1 VQAITGIAGSDNGAN
16 GTVGRCND
24 TGAQPGKGF
33 LLMADITSNSSRL
46 KTQVQPTELPGLQAL
61 TTLAVA
67 VVVIAALYL
76 AREVLVPITL
86 AILLSF
92 VLAPLVALLRRIGL
106 PRVPAVVTAV
116 VFALGVLLL
125 LGGVIG
131 TQVASLASDV
141 PRYAATVERKV
152 ETVRSYTVG
161 RITAM
166 TRKLGRQMDD
176 IPPPVPDA
184 KPAQANS
191 PSDTPKP
198 VPVEVH
204 QPDATPVEI
213 ATRLLSPILSPLAT
227 MGIVLLVS
235 VFILMQREDLRDRMI
250 RLFGSGDLHRTTAA
264 MDDAAARLSKYFLTQ
279 LALNAA
285 FGVVIGLGLL
295 VIGVPNPV
303 LWGIIAALMRFVP
316 YVGAIGSAI
325 LPVAMAA
332 AVDPGW
338 TMVLSTLAL
347 FLVIELSTGQ
357 IVEPLVY
364 GHSTGLSPVSV
375 VVAAIFWAWLW
386 GPVGLIL
393 SMPLTLCLVVLGRH
407 IDRLQFFDV
416 LLGDQPALTPAESF
430 YQRILAGDSDEA
442 LDQAEVLL
450 RDRSL
455 SSYYD
460 EVALKGLQLAANDSI
475 RGVLSEDQLHNI
487 QDAIDGVVVDLA
499 DHEDKDPA
507 PTKPDRGN
515 APVSA
520 TVAPPQVMP
529 APAGGA
535 ADLAP
540 EWAGAAPIL
549 CVAGRGALDEAA
561 CTMLAQLL
569 GKHGLRA
576 RVASQEAV
584 SRAHIMSLDV
594 EGVAIVCVSYLEA
607 SGSPSPLRYLM
618 RRLRQRAPSA
628 PILVGLWQADA
639 ALLADERLRAMVG
652 ADHYVTT
659 LRDVVNACLA
669 AVQAASEAAHVAPK
683 AAPAATPALLGVGQ

>member
-1 VQAITGIAGSDNGAN
+1 
-16 GTVGRCND
+16 
-24 TGAQPGKGF
+24 
-33 LLMADITSNSSRL
+33 MADIVLNSPRI
-46 KTQVQPTELPGLQAL
+46 KNQVQPPELPGLQAL
-61 TTLAVA
+61 TTVVVA
-67 VVVIAALYL
+67 VVVIAALYF

-116 VFALGVLLL
+116 VFALGILLS

-131 TQVASLASDV
+131 TQVASLANDV
-141 PRYAATVERKV
+141 PRYAATIERKV
-152 ETVRSYTVG
+152 DTVRSYTVG
-161 RITAM
+161 RVTAM
-166 TRKLGRQMDD
+166 TGKLGRQLDD
-176 IPPPVPDA
+176 FPPPKPDGKA
-184 KPAQANS
+184 AQAS
-191 PSDTPKP
+191 QPSDVQKP

-204 QPDATPVEI
+204 QPDATPMEI
-213 ATRLLSPILSPLAT
+213 ATRVLSPIVSPLAT

-250 RLFGSGDLHRTTAA
+250 RLFGSSDLHRTTAA

-316 YVGAIGSAI
+316 YVGAFGSAI
-325 LPVAMAA
+325 LPISLAA

-338 TMVLSTLAL
+338 TMALSTVAL
-347 FLVIELSTGQ
+347 FLIVEPVTGQ
-357 IVEPLVY
+357 VVEPLVY

-407 IDRLQFFDV
+407 IDRLEFFDV

-430 YQRILAGDSDEA
+430 YQRILAGDADEA

-450 RDRSL
+450 RDRAL

-460 EVALKGLQLAANDSI
+460 EVALKGLALAANDSV
-475 RGVLSEDQLHNI
+475 RGVLSDDQLSNI

-499 DHEDKDPA
+499 DHDDIDPA
-507 PTKPDRGN
+507 PSKRNVGN

-520 TVAPPQVMP
+520 TVVPPQAKP
-529 APAGGA
+529 APAGSA
-535 ADLAP
+535 ADLTP

-549 CVAGRGALDEAA
+549 CVAGRGPLDEAA

-576 RVASQEAV
+576 RVVSKEAA
-584 SRAHIMSLDV
+584 SRAHIASLDV
-594 EGVAIVCVSYLEA
+594 GDVAMVCVSYLEA

-618 RRLRQRAPSA
+618 RRLRQRAPGA

-639 ALLADERLRAMVG
+639 DLLEDERLRAAVG

-659 LRDVVNACLA
+659 LRDAVNACLA
-669 AVQAASEAAHVAPK
+669 AVRAASETAQIG
-683 AAPAATPALLGVGQ
+683 AAPAPVLSAAGQ

>member
-1 VQAITGIAGSDNGAN
+1 
-16 GTVGRCND
+16 
-24 TGAQPGKGF
+24 
-33 LLMADITSNSSRL
+33 MADIGSNSPRM
-46 KTQVQPTELPGLQAL
+46 KNQVLPPELPGLQAL

-92 VLAPLVALLRRIGL
+92 VLSPLVALLRRIGL
-106 PRVPAVVTAV
+106 PRIPAVVTAV
-116 VFALGVLLL
+116 LFALGILLL

-152 ETVRSYTVG
+152 DTVRSYTVG
-161 RITAM
+161 RIAALTG
-166 TRKLGRQMDD
+166 KLGRQIDD
-176 IPPPVPDA
+176 IPPPVPNA
-184 KPAQANS
+184 KPAQGGA

-204 QPDATPVEI
+204 QPDPTPMDI
-213 ATRLLSPILSPLAT
+213 ATRVLSPILSPLAT
-227 MGIVLLVS
+227 IGIVLLVA

-250 RLFGSGDLHRTTAA
+250 RLFGSSDLHRTTAA

-279 LALNAA
+279 LALNAV

-295 VIGVPNPV
+295 IIGVPNPV

-316 YVGAIGSAI
+316 YIGAFASAI
-325 LPVAMAA
+325 LPITMAA

-338 TMVLSTLAL
+338 TMAVSTLAL
-347 FLVIELSTGQ
+347 FLVVEPVTGQ
-357 IVEPLVY
+357 VVEPLIY

-375 VVAAIFWAWLW
+375 VVAAIFWTWLW

-407 IDRLQFFDV
+407 IDRLEFFDV
-416 LLGDQPALTPAESF
+416 LLGDQPALTPGESF
-430 YQRILAGDSDEA
+430 YQRILAGDADEA

-450 RDRSL
+450 RDRAL

-460 EVALKGLQLAANDSI
+460 EVALKGLELAANDSM
-475 RGVLSEDQLHNI
+475 RGVLSDDQLRNI

-499 DHEDKDPA
+499 DHDDADPA
-507 PTKPDRGN
+507 PSKQNPGS

-520 TVAPPQVMP
+520 TVAPPQTMP
-529 APAGGA
+529 APTGTA
-535 ADLAP
+535 ADLPP
-540 EWAGAAPIL
+540 EWAGAAPVL
-549 CVAGRGALDEAA
+549 CVAGRGPLDEAA

-569 GKHGLRA
+569 GKHGMRA
-576 RVASQEAV
+576 RVISQEAA
-584 SRAHIMSLDV
+584 SRAHIASLET
-594 EGVAIVCVSYLEA
+594 EGVAMVCVSYLEG

-618 RRLRQRAPSA
+618 RRLRQRMPGA
-628 PILVGLWQADA
+628 PILVGLWQADED
-639 ALLADERLRAMVG
+639 LLTDERLRAAVG

-659 LRDVVNACLA
+659 LRDAVNACLA
-669 AVQAASEAAHVAPK
+669 AMQGASEAPQVGAKAAA
-683 AAPAATPALLGVGQ
+683 AAPALSGVTP